1 MARSYYDYDGFVEHA
16 LGSLK
21 PANYSEDESP
31 FRKALIY
38 RNGGLPGVY
47 LKGVHSNDYNPSYS
61 EYYNMNISN
70 LEKKR
75 KSLQA
80 ALNNGRTKN
89 KEAITPII
97 TFIDRIIKI
106 RRGKL
111 DADICEDY
119 VNNKELYEVVSGV
132 SSYVGNERVD
142 DLYCMK
148 TESLF
153 ENNPE
158 SLAGVKK
165 WMQASL
171 HYPATESACERFFRQ
186 LSLIVKKQYRT
197 KMNGDKSC
205 QIAFLHY
212 YAVQI
217 YYLLGFGKEKVDDL
231 GDIFMM

>member
-1 MARSYYDYDGFVEHA
+1 MQV
-16 LGSLK
+16 LGCLK
-21 PANYSEDESP
+21 PYIYSEDESP

-38 RNGGLPGVY
+38 RKGGETGVY
-47 LKGVHSNDYNPSYS
+47 LKGVHRNDYDPLFS

-80 ALNNGRTKN
+80 ALNNGRTRN
-89 KEAITPII
+89 KEEIRTTIAFIERII
-97 TFIDRIIKI
+97 TI

-111 DADICEDY
+111 DANVCADY
-119 VNNKELYEVVSGV
+119 VHNKEQYEVISGV
-132 SSYVGNERVD
+132 SSYVGNERFD
-142 DLYCMK
+142 DLYSMK
-148 TESLF
+148 TERLF
-153 ENNPE
+153 ERNPE
-158 SLAGVKK
+158 SLASVKE

-197 KMNGDKSC
+197 KMSGDKSC

-212 YAVQI
+212 YAVQV
-217 YYLLGFGKEKVDDL
+217 YYLLGFGKERIEDL